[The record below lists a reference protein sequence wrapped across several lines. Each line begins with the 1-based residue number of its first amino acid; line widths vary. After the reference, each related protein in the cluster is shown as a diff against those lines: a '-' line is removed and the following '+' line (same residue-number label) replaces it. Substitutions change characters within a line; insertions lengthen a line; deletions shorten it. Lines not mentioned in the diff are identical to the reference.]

1 MQKSEGFS
9 SKIGFVLAAAGSAV
23 GLGNI
28 WRFPY
33 LAAQHGGGIF
43 LLTYLILMLTF
54 GYALLLSENAIGRMT
69 GKGPIGSF
77 RGLTDGKSKGLRWIG
92 AGGYLNALAPLII
105 VPYYCVIG
113 GWVVKYAAAFF
124 TTPVSEFS
132 KDNLAFDAAG
142 KAITKVVKGETVQ
155 LTHAE
160 NYFNCFTG
168 STWEPLIF
176 FFIFVA
182 ITLIVVAFGVEKGV
196 ERSSKLLM
204 PVLIVLIIGICIYC
218 AFLPNA
224 KEGFVYYLKPDVSK
238 FSFMTVVA
246 AMGQLFYSLSLAM
259 GIMITFGSYMRK
271 EDDLLS
277 SVTQVEIF
285 DTGVAFLAGLMIIP
299 AVVAFGG
306 PKAAEEAGPGLVFIT
321 MPQVFASFPGGQFVG
336 TAFFVL
342 VLFAAV
348 TSAISLAE
356 TNVNTLC
363 QELKLSR
370 KKAVIWNAVE
380 ILGIG
385 TVTVLGYSVLSN
397 VRLLFFLPGKPAG
410 MDILDSL
417 DYVSNSIL
425 LPIAAIFTTLL
436 VVAVIGLNTIV
447 KELKGG
453 ERKWPREI
461 VYRFCMRFIVIPALI
476 LILLAAVGVFDKPK
490 EAKKD
495 EPKTEE
501 VKKTDEVR
509 KAEEVKKT
517 EEVKDAAKEE
527 IPAAPAPE
535 KAEQK

>member
-9 SKIGFVLAAAGSAV
+9 SRIGFILAAAGSAV

-77 RGLTDGKSKGLRWIG
+77 RGLTADKRKGLRWIG

-113 GWVVKYAAAFF
+113 GWVVKYAWAFL

-142 KAITKVVKGETVQ
+142 KAITKIADGKTVQ

-218 AFLPNA
+218 AFLPHA

-259 GIMITFGSYMRK
+259 GIMITFGSYM
-271 EDDLLS
+271 
-277 SVTQVEIF
+277 
-285 DTGVAFLAGLMIIP
+285 
-299 AVVAFGG
+299 
-306 PKAAEEAGPGLVFIT
+306 
-321 MPQVFASFPGGQFVG
+321 
-336 TAFFVL
+336 
-342 VLFAAV
+342 
-348 TSAISLAE
+348 
-356 TNVNTLC
+356 
-363 QELKLSR
+363 
-370 KKAVIWNAVE
+370 
-380 ILGIG
+380 
-385 TVTVLGYSVLSN
+385 
-397 VRLLFFLPGKPAG
+397 
-410 MDILDSL
+410 
-417 DYVSNSIL
+417 
-425 LPIAAIFTTLL
+425 
-436 VVAVIGLNTIV
+436 
-447 KELKGG
+447 
-453 ERKWPREI
+453 
-461 VYRFCMRFIVIPALI
+461 
-476 LILLAAVGVFDKPK
+476 
-490 EAKKD
+490 
-495 EPKTEE
+495 
-501 VKKTDEVR
+501 
-509 KAEEVKKT
+509 
-517 EEVKDAAKEE
+517 
-527 IPAAPAPE
+527 
-535 KAEQK
+535 

>member
-9 SKIGFVLAAAGSAV
+9 SRIGFILAAAGSAV

-77 RGLTDGKSKGLRWIG
+77 RGLTADKGKGLRWIG

-132 KDNLAFDAAG
+132 KDNTVVTAAG
-142 KAITKVVKGETVQ
+142 KTSTFA
-155 LTHAE
+155 AE
-160 NYFNCFTG
+160 YFGNFVT
-168 STWEPLIF
+168 STWEPLIY

-224 KEGFVYYLKPDVSK
+224 KVGFVYYLKPDISK

-306 PKAAEEAGPGLVFIT
+306 PEAAEAAGPGLVFIT

-356 TNVNTLC
+356 TNVNTMC

-385 TVTVLGYSVLSN
+385 TITVLGYSVLSN

-436 VVAVIGLNTIV
+436 VVAVIGINTIV

-476 LILLAAVGVFDKPK
+476 LILLAAVGVFDKTE

-495 EPKTEE
+495 DPKTEE
-501 VKKTDEVR
+501 VKK
-509 KAEEVKKT
+509 A
-517 EEVKDAAKEE
+517 EEVKDAVKEK

>member
-1 MQKSEGFS
+1 MHKTEGFS
-9 SKIGFVLAAAGSAV
+9 SRIGFILAAAGSAV

-43 LLTYLILMLTF
+43 LMTYLILMLTF
-54 GYALLLSENAIGRMT
+54 GYTLLLSENAIGRMT

-77 RGLTDGKSKGLRWIG
+77 RGLTATQEKGLRWIG
-92 AGGYLNALAPLII
+92 TGGYLNALAPLII

-113 GWVVKYAAAFF
+113 GWVVKYIAAFL

-132 KDNLAFDAAG
+132 KDHKLITAAG
-142 KAITKVVKGETVQ
+142 KET
-155 LTHAE
+155 TFAAD
-160 NYFNCFTG
+160 YFGSFVT
-168 STWEPLIF
+168 STWEPLIY

-196 ERSSKLLM
+196 ERSSKFLM
-204 PVLIVLIIGICIYC
+204 PVLIVLITGICIYC

-224 KEGFVYYLKPDVSK
+224 KEGFIYYLKPDISK
-238 FSFMTVVA
+238 FSYMTVVA

-277 SVTQVEIF
+277 SVTHVELF

-306 PKAAEEAGPGLVFIT
+306 PEAAEAAGPGLVFVT

-336 TAFFVL
+336 IAFFVL
-342 VLFAAV
+342 VFFAAV

-356 TNVNTLC
+356 TNVSTMC

-370 KKAVIWNAVE
+370 RTAVLWNAVE

-385 TVTVLGYSVLSN
+385 SVTALGYSVLSH
-397 VRLLFFLPGKPAG
+397 VKLLFFLPGKPAG

-476 LILLAAVGVFDKPK
+476 LILLAAVGVFDK
-490 EAKKD
+490 
-495 EPKTEE
+495 
-501 VKKTDEVR
+501 
-509 KAEEVKKT
+509 
-517 EEVKDAAKEE
+517 
-527 IPAAPAPE
+527 
-535 KAEQK
+535 